1 MQLVTTGIH
10 QRTAHVELRERLAFD
25 DATLG
30 AALRE
35 LRLFTSEACILSTC
49 NRVEVFALMDDEAD
63 PSELAL
69 FFADWHHLD
78 ANVIAPHLFVKTG
91 EDAVRHMFRLAA
103 GLDSMVIGEEQIL
116 GQIRTALQAATDAD
130 ALGPHLRRMIESA
143 LAAGKLARTKT
154 NIARLNLSVV
164 SVAVDLAHQSVGT
177 FDQKR
182 VLVVGAGR
190 MAELAIK
197 HLHGVVAELTVTNR
211 TACRA
216 AVLAERYGVQ
226 HAPFEQLATLLHQ
239 HDIVV
244 SCTASPGPVFHVEQ
258 IAQAAAGRAHPLV
271 LLDLAVPRDIDPE
284 AAALPN
290 VLLFDVDAMQAI
302 SAANRAARAAEIGT
316 AEALVCIEV
325 EKFMAWWASQRI
337 VPTIRALRERAEEI
351 RAAEVQ
357 RTLARLPHLGPSEQ
371 AAIGA
376 LSAAIVNKLLHTPI
390 ASLKN
395 PHDSDDLVMAVQ
407 RLFQL

>member
-1 MQLVTTGIH
+1 MQLIITGIH

-25 DATLG
+25 EATLH
-30 AALRE
+30 AALCE

-49 NRVEVFALMDDEAD
+49 NRVEVFALMEDDAD
-63 PSELAL
+63 PAELAL

-78 ANVIAPHLFVKTG
+78 AEVLAPHMFVKTG
-91 EDAVRHMFRLAA
+91 EEAVRHLFRLAA

-116 GQIRTALQAATDAD
+116 GQIRTALQAAADAD
-130 ALGPHLRRMIESA
+130 AIGPHLRRLIEGA

-164 SVAVDLAHQSVGT
+164 SVAVDLARQSVSSFEG
-177 FDQKR
+177 KH

-197 HLHGVVAELTVTNR
+197 HLHGLVAQLTVVNR
-211 TACRA
+211 TAARA
-216 AVLAERYGVQ
+216 AELAERYAVQ
-226 HAPFEQLATLLHQ
+226 FAPFEELATLLHAN
-239 HDIVV
+239 DIVV
-244 SCTASPGPVFHVEQ
+244 TATASQRHILQVADVVE
-258 IAQAAAGRAHPLV
+258 AVEGRAHPLV
-271 LLDLAVPRDIDPE
+271 LLDLAVPRDIAPE
-284 AAALPN
+284 VASLAN

-302 SAANRAARAAEIGT
+302 SAANRAARVAEIDAAE
-316 AEALVCIEV
+316 AVVCIEV

-351 RAAEVQ
+351 RAAELE

-376 LSAAIVNKLLHTPI
+376 LSAAIVNKLLHSPI
-390 ASLKN
+390 TSLKN
-395 PHDSDDLVMAVQ
+395 PHDADDLAMAVQ